1 MSCRNTESCRGCHP
15 VFASTLREIS
25 PEQRFCSTHQV
36 QCSEL
41 PTCSGCLHDQPN
53 QLAHMDPGGCLYA
66 QEEEEVWETDSDC
79 SFADKDEEPS
89 FLSQLAAEIRVDQ
102 AAALEDGAQRLL
114 EMDFGDDESE
124 AWAEEEE
131 HQEEL
136 QEELAE
142 EKPKVDVSKPL
153 VEPLFALPCGFA
165 FPECAICYEPIEM
178 VNVAVTTCGH
188 VFHASCTFKALDH
201 ADCCP
206 MCRHQLVT
214 ADEED
219 EDQEDQE
226 DQEDDEEQDEDDD
239 EEGSQDG
246 EEEVAKVSLE
256 QLTGKLTNMG
266 YTMADIIR
274 SLVHVK
280 SETNEAKYTEE
291 RDDKLHADIWGVMDG
306 TITLAH
312 RDARSYAQVTAKAL
326 EPQPQSQVQAV

>member
-1 MSCRNTESCRGCHP
+1 
-15 VFASTLREIS
+15 
-25 PEQRFCSTHQV
+25 
-36 QCSEL
+36 
-41 PTCSGCLHDQPN
+41 
-53 QLAHMDPGGCLYA
+53 MDLGGCLYKA
-66 QEEEEVWETDSDC
+66 EEEEVWETDSD
-79 SFADKDEEPS
+79 SDSDSGNADEDEEPS
-89 FLSQLAAEIRVDQ
+89 FFSKLADEIRTEQ
-102 AAALEDGAQRLL
+102 AAALEDGAQQLL

-131 HQEEL
+131 HQEE
-136 QEELAE
+136 EEP

-153 VEPLFALPCGFA
+153 VEPLFALPCGFT

-188 VFHASCTFKALDH
+188 VFHASCAFKALDR

-206 MCRHQLVT
+206 MCRHQLV
-214 ADEED
+214 DELPEEED
-219 EDQEDQE
+219 EDSDGGEDEDEDEDEDQ
-226 DQEDDEEQDEDDD
+226 DQDED
-239 EEGSQDG
+239 GH
-246 EEEVAKVSLE
+246 EEVAKVSLE

-291 RDDKLHADIWGVMDG
+291 RDDKLHADIWGIMDG

-312 RDARSYAQVTAKAL
+312 RDARSYAQVTAGPAVQFKEL
-326 EPQPQSQVQAV
+326 ERRLLANRPQPQVAL